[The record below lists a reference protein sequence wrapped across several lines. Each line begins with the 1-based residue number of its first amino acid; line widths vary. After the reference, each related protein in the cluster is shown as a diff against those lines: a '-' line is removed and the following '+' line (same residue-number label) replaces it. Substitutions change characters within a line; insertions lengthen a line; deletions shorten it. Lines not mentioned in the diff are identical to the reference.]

1 MEKPLKLLQDMKTA
15 ILAGDWTDVCKA
27 YNKITGENI
36 QPPVEIK
43 VFDSKTAK
51 KRELYEWLTGRREM
65 DEYKKYTTAEL
76 RELAETFEMLEIAQ
90 CHIEEA
96 EMASEEPNDA
106 PPYSKSSSVPP
117 ATSSFY
123 ISGKDMTLGDKK
135 LAEAAIQIPDSIQKK
150 LGMDDPDSFTPQPSL
165 RPAFSLEKA
174 TCLVCNKECM
184 TRPENISN
192 ITGVAS
198 TTCEQCMGTRR
209 S

>member
-1 MEKPLKLLQDMKTA
+1 VKLLQDMKTA
-15 ILAGDWTDVCKA
+15 ILAGDWTGVCKA

-51 KRELYEWLTGRREM
+51 KRELYDWLRDRREM
-65 DEYKKYTTAEL
+65 DEYKKYTTEEL
-76 RELAETFEMLEIAQ
+76 RELAETFQMLEMAQ

-96 EMASEEPNDA
+96 EMAAEEPVDA
-106 PPYSKSSSVPP
+106 PYIPRPTNRSPASSP
-117 ATSSFY
+117 FY
-123 ISGKDMTLGDKK
+123 VSGKDMTLGDKK

-165 RPAFSLEKA
+165 RPAFSWEKA
-174 TCLVCNKECM
+174 KCLVCGEECM

>member
-1 MEKPLKLLQDMKTA
+1 MKLLQDMKTA
-15 ILAGDWTDVCKA
+15 ILAGDWTGVCKA

-65 DEYKKYTTAEL
+65 DEYKKYTTEEL
-76 RELAETFEMLEIAQ
+76 RELVETFEMLESVS
-90 CHIEEA
+90 HEEIDA
-96 EMASEEPNDA
+96 EEPVDVPSIPRPTNRSPA
-106 PPYSKSSSVPP
+106 SSP
-117 ATSSFY
+117 FY
-123 ISGKDMTLGDKK
+123 VSGKDMTLGDKK

-150 LGMDDPDSFTPQPSL
+150 LGMDDPDSFIPQPSL

-174 TCLVCNKECM
+174 KCLVCGEDCM